1 MKFNMSGQERNHVH
15 ICRLV
20 GDNFIKINNL
30 LEAKLA
36 KEMMASIHVDFSV
49 SAIFRK

>member
-1 MKFNMSGQERNHVH
+1 MSGQEQSHIH

-20 GDNFIKINNL
+20 GDNFMKINNL

-36 KEMMASIHVDFSV
+36 IEMMASIHVDFSV
-49 SAIFRK
+49 SVIFLK